1 MAVTEPVRLII
12 DNYPEGKVEYF
23 EIANNPVDP
32 EAGARKVAFSREL
45 YIERT
50 DFAEAPPPKFQRLKP
65 DGEVRLMGAY
75 IVRCVQVV
83 KNEAGDIVELHCMA
97 DLETGNGM
105 PADGRK
111 VRGTIHWVSAA
122 HAVDADVMLY
132 DNLFTLEDVNAVPEG
147 TNYLDYLNPDSLR
160 ALKGCK
166 LEASLA
172 GAKPGDR
179 FQFVRMG
186 YFCKDSHNA
195 HTFNR
200 IVTLKDSFKL

>member
-1 MAVTEPVRLII
+1 
-12 DNYPEGKVEYF
+12 
-23 EIANNPVDP
+23 
-32 EAGARKVAFSREL
+32 
-45 YIERT
+45 
-50 DFAEAPPPKFQRLKP
+50 
-65 DGEVRLMGAY
+65 
-75 IVRCVQVV
+75 
-83 KNEAGDIVELHCMA
+83 
-97 DLETGNGM
+97 M